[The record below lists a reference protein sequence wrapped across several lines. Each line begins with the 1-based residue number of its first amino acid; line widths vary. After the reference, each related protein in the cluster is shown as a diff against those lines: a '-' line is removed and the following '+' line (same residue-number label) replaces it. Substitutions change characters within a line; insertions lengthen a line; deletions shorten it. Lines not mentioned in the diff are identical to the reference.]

1 MEKVVPEQ
9 SQAGTVRPSVNVIY
23 EEVSFVISAAEL
35 EI

>member
-9 SQAGTVRPSVNVIY
+9 SQAWNCETVSNVIY
-23 EEVSFVISAAEL
+23 EEVSSVISAAEL